1 MPEAY
6 RSFASYLLLSEILA
20 DPLGHLYRAGEFDP
34 DGIKKTVWLRVFDA
48 PSVPSSEILASFSR
62 ARKIAAAVQSTNI
75 AGGVDHIDCDGV
87 PAMACDYVAGQPLT
101 RVFDRATSENFPVPV
116 DNALLILEKIAL
128 ALAAA
133 LTIEVDGER
142 SVHGFLHPGL
152 IFVTNDGEGIVSGFG
167 LADRLL
173 ALVDDAASTDSIH
186 PYLAPE
192 VLLTRTATRQGD
204 VYSLGAILFRL
215 LTGVALPSRSEEREK
230 AFQGGHLAYE
240 EQPIP
245 DDIQELLRRA
255 LAQRPEDRYSSAADF
270 KKELDKL
277 LYGGA
282 YSPTTFNLALF
293 MDRLFRTEIDVE
305 DEKRANEG
313 EIDISPYLAP
323 EPEPEA
329 ILESEPT
336 TTTSHR
342 KALMVGGGLAGTA
355 AVVVAILF
363 MIGGGPETP
372 PPPPAPTAEIIA
384 AQRQAQEE
392 KMRAMTQGLVQQM
405 MAEKEAEIRQE
416 LLDRQTKIDELQKR
430 LLESERRA
438 KKGALSNEERRKQ
451 RDLQQQ
457 IAAEEKVKRQREADL
472 EAETRRAE
480 EKARQQAAEQQ
491 AATATAAAAEEARLA
506 DEAAAAT
513 PSPPPPIPTRPTA
526 VPTAAS
532 EPASETQAVAV
543 KENSFVAPED
553 VDSLPVVLKKYAVA
567 WPRLALHSR
576 RDGVIIA
583 RVLVNAN
590 GRAEEIKVLR
600 ADHEGFGIPQAVV
613 DAIRQYRFKPAI
625 KNGVRVKSYATVTER
640 YRFVGR

>member
-1 MPEAY
+1 MPEAH
-6 RSFASYLLLSEILA
+6 RSFASYLLFREVLA
-20 DPLGHLYRAGEFDP
+20 DPIGHLFRAGEFDR
-34 DGIKKTVWLRVFDA
+34 DGIKRTVWLRVFDA
-48 PSVPSSEILASFSR
+48 PRMPSSEILAAFSR
-62 ARKIAAAVQSTNI
+62 ARKIAAAVQSTNV
-75 AGGVDHIDCDGV
+75 AGGVDCVADDGV
-87 PAMACDYVAGQPLT
+87 PAIACDYVAGQPLA

-133 LTIEVDGER
+133 LTIEVEGER
-142 SVHGFLHPGL
+142 SVHGFLLPGL

-173 ALVDDAASTDSIH
+173 ALVDDADSADAIH

-192 VLLTRTATRQGD
+192 VLLTRTATRHGD
-204 VYSLGAILFRL
+204 VYSLGSILFRL
-215 LTGVALPSRSEEREK
+215 LTSVALPTRSEEREK
-230 AFQGGHLAYE
+230 ALQDGLLAYD

-305 DEKRANEG
+305 DEERATEG
-313 EIDISPYLAP
+313 ETDVSPYLAP
-323 EPEPEA
+323 DPVPEA
-329 ILESEPT
+329 TLESEPA
-336 TTTSHR
+336 TSTGR
-342 KALMVGGGLAGTA
+342 RTGFLVGGGLVVAA
-355 AVVVAILF
+355 AVVAGILF
-363 MIGGGPETP
+363 MVGRGPEVP
-372 PPPPAPTAEIIA
+372 PPPPTPTADQMA

-405 MAEKEAEIRQE
+405 MAAKEAEIRQE

-430 LLESERRA
+430 LVESERRA
-438 KKGALSNEERRKQ
+438 KKGGLSDQEQRKRREI
-451 RDLQQQ
+451 QQQ
-457 IAAEEKVKRQREADL
+457 IAAEEEAQRQREAEL
-472 EAETRRAE
+472 EAEKQRAE
-480 EKARQQAAEQQ
+480 EEALQLAAEQQ
-491 AATATAAAAEEARLA
+491 AATATVVAEEEASLA
-506 DEAAAAT
+506 EPAAAAT
-513 PSPPPPIPTRPTA
+513 PSPPPPTPARPTA
-526 VPTAAS
+526 VPTAVS
-532 EPASETQAVAV
+532 EPASEIPAVAV
-543 KENSFVAPED
+543 KENSFVEPEE
-553 VDSLPVVLKKYAVA
+553 VDSLPVVLKKYPVT

-576 RDGVIIA
+576 REGVVILQA
-583 RVLVNAN
+583 TVNAT
-590 GRAEEIKVLR
+590 GRVEEVKVLR

-613 DAIRQYRFKPAI
+613 DAVRHYRFKPAT

-640 YRFVGR
+640 YRFVVR